1 MSSKI
6 RRKPVSMDVKRLAS
20 YAIVGS
26 TAVAGSSEVA
36 EAGITYTSV
45 NFLVADTTANG
56 IAIARNLSFAP
67 TGGGAN
73 WNFELGHSL
82 DLNLAFAGDLNG
94 RNNPAQFAGR
104 VVGAGATAASYVS
117 KLTFGALV
125 NNQPFVGGVGGVGT
139 MAYGAGNGN
148 GNQNFLAPGV
158 GFIGVRFNTDQFG
171 WIRVNMNGAPGNAFT
186 IVDYAYADRGETIT
200 AGQIT
205 AVPEPSSLALL
216 ALGSAGI
223 LAWRRKK
230 KGLNTA
236 RSA

>member
-20 YAIVGS
+20 YAIAGS
-26 TAVAGSSEVA
+26 TAVACSSDVA

-45 NFLVADTTANG
+45 NFLLNDTTANN
-56 IAIARNLSFAP
+56 IPVTRNLSFAP
-67 TGGGAN
+67 TGGGTA

-82 DLNLAFAGDLNG
+82 NGNLAFAGDITARGNV
-94 RNNPAQFAGR
+94 AEFAGR
-104 VVGAGATAASYVS
+104 VVGTGATAASYVS
-117 KLTFGALV
+117 KLAFGALV
-125 NNQPFVGGVGGVGT
+125 NTQPFVGGVNGVGT
-139 MAYGAGNGN
+139 MAYGAGNA
-148 GNQNFLAPGV
+148 NQNFLAPGE
-158 GFIGVRFNTDQFG
+158 GFIGVRFNTNQFG
-171 WIRVNMNGAPGNAFT
+171 WIRVNMNGAPGNSFT

-223 LAWRRKK
+223 LAWRRNKAKK
-230 KGLNTA
+230 PLPVA
-236 RSA
+236 PLL